1 MPVFAWHVICTMTA
15 MVVSNEL
22 VTDYGVTVLD
32 DEWRTTPLP
41 RRRSL
46 ASPVPGLQRSI
57 GLRGDTQF
65 PVLIYDGV
73 VASHCHAVEVSST
86 GIVLERGF
94 PGKNHERRGSVRL
107 ELYLDGI
114 ARPLR
119 VLARSVR
126 WLGTREAYKFTT
138 INDADRLSLSE
149 HLDREWRRGH
159 ALY

>member
-1 MPVFAWHVICTMTA
+1 

-22 VTDYGVTVLD
+22 VSSQGVTVRDNDWQAPPTAL
-32 DEWRTTPLP
+32 
-41 RRRSL
+41 RRRPLVSL
-46 ASPVPGLQRSI
+46 PVGPQRSI
-57 GLRGDTQF
+57 GLRGDTEF

-94 PGKNHERRGSVRL
+94 PGRSNERRGSVRL
-107 ELYLDGI
+107 ELYLED
-114 ARPLR
+114 APRPLR

-126 WLGTREAYKFTT
+126 WLGTKEAYKFTT
-138 INDADRLSLSE
+138 INDADRLTLTE

-159 ALY
+159 PLY